1 MEILM
6 EELMAKLKE
15 DLVKGQKQ
23 GAVKE
28 DIVKTVLREEGLVQN
43 EVVAKMRDKNILEDI
58 IEKEDVFKG
67 DFC

>member
-1 MEILM
+1 M

>member
-15 DLVKGQKQ
+15 DLLKGQKK

>member
-1 MEILM
+1 M

-23 GAVKE
+23 GAVEE